1 MTFRDD
7 QPMCTFCD
15 DRALGP
21 QADHPTRL
29 RCDGCKGML
38 VPTAE
43 VEDMI
48 RHLIQEPWSLAVEA
62 RSDGVGVRTCPRCA
76 AKMQPLRV
84 FSISIDQCSEHGVW
98 FDSQELAMVLE
109 AASGI
114 DPLLVDDGPQY
125 ADMSPLAK
133 LKTWFASR
141 HKGPQV
147 PRRPKDE

>member
-7 QPMCTFCD
+7 QPRCPSCA
-15 DRALGP
+15 DRALSP
-21 QADHPTRL
+21 QPDHPTRL

-43 VEDMI
+43 LEDMI
-48 RHLIQEPWSLAVEA
+48 GQLVQEPWSLADHA
-62 RSDGVGVRTCPRCA
+62 RAEGEPGRTCPRCV

-84 FSISIDQCSEHGVW
+84 FSIALDRCTEHGVW

-109 AASGI
+109 AASGV
-114 DPLLVDDGPQY
+114 DPRLIEEGPQY
-125 ADMSPLAK
+125 AEMGTLAK
-133 LKTWFASR
+133 LKAWFGSR
-141 HKGPQV
+141 HKSPQS